1 MTWPLIAT
9 TTDIPRTNSRER
21 SPSRT
26 AIETYHQL
34 PKKGYLKE
42 LDDTLTARVRVE
54 AYEDR
59 VAQLARQYRKGR
71 LDKAARTHTVK
82 DLLNITCA
90 ADDPH
95 VVSRRAVADEKRA
108 TATALRLFADEENS
122 RAREEATKYG
132 VMSFR
137 YTVAREATVL
147 FGSYVPF
154 RITRHALIRLMERS
168 QTAYNQVSVANFGMA
183 EVAQS
188 LAHIIPYLPVYVLGN
203 MASEHYHFGIR
214 IADGIL
220 LCNLF
225 EETTYYEASYRLVS
239 KDGVAHHHGRSVFG
253 NPEDGVSRVVLAK
266 TWIGPEEIRPRQA
279 ELITQVEAVM
289 AKEKRLA
296 ANFME
301 ADLYRSPNWID
312 DDLPDYVSPPTQKIT
327 DLAVEVA
334 QLMRSDAYRREFVP
348 RKR

>member
-1 MTWPLIAT
+1 MRHI
-9 TTDIPRTNSRER
+9 TNSR
-21 SPSRT
+21 
-26 AIETYHQL
+26 
-34 PKKGYLKE
+34 KKGYLKE
-42 LDDTLTARVRVE
+42 LDDTLAARVREE
-54 AYEDR
+54 AYNDR
-59 VAQLARQYRKGR
+59 VAQLARHYSSSR
-71 LDKAARTHTVK
+71 LDKAMRTRTVK

-95 VVSRRAVADEKRA
+95 VVSRRALTDGKR
-108 TATALRLFADEENS
+108 TTGTALRLFVDDENS
-122 RAREEATKYG
+122 RAREESTKYG

-137 YTVAREATVL
+137 YTVARETAVL

-168 QTAYNQVSVANFGMA
+168 QIAYNQDSAAIFGMT
-183 EVAQS
+183 EIAQS
-188 LAHIIPYLPVYVLGN
+188 LAHLIPYLPVYVLGS
-203 MASEHYHFGIR
+203 MASGHYHFGIR

-239 KDGVAHHHGRSVFG
+239 KNGVLHHHGRSVFG
-253 NPEDGVSRVVLAK
+253 NPENGVSRVVLAK
-266 TWIGPEEIRPRQA
+266 TWIGPEEIRPGQA
-279 ELITQVEAVM
+279 ELITKVEAVI

-301 ADLYRSPNWID
+301 ADLYRAPNWID
-312 DDLPDYVSPPTQKIT
+312 KDLPDYVSPPTQKIT

-348 RKR
+348 RER